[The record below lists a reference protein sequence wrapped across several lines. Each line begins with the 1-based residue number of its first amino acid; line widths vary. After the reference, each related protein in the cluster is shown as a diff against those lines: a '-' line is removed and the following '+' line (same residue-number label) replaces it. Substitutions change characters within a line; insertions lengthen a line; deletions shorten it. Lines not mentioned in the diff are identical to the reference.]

1 MIIKT
6 NFTKIKKLFKIILH
20 NNINTMMKKVLTLFG
35 FAVIANFFAHL
46 TRRRVWLD
54 RMLVQGKLF
63 TVLLLTAAIFLT
75 PVLFAGIFHLL
86 KLDGSVFVNYGQDGT
101 PNIFWSV
108 LYHYIDPGN
117 QHMANEGWP
126 RAVACMI
133 ALLGIVF
140 LNGILV
146 SAFVGWYERFV
157 DKWKTGYAR
166 YNALLKSKQFVAII
180 GGNECVPNIIR
191 QLFQRDERIDFVV
204 ILTNQNVEE
213 LRKKLVS
220 FLSPNEEKKV
230 IIYSGERTS
239 PTDIKDLQLEYAKE
253 VFILGDSLEDN
264 SYEASHDAISME
276 CLNIIAGQLK
286 ENRCSRRRL
295 VCKVMFEHQTSFSI
309 YQFADISNE
318 IGNYIDFRPFNYYE
332 SWAQRIFVNNK
343 LTFNEED
350 HSGYLPLEGEKPLT
364 YTDNNFVHLVIV
376 GMSNM
381 GTALGIEAAHLAHYP
396 NFNRDKRY
404 KTRITF
410 IDKNCLAE
418 KKFFQGRFKE
428 LFSLTKWREDTAE
441 GNDNLY
447 SNSFDDKNWK
457 NTGLYTLDFYL
468 GDEFIDIEW
477 EFIQGSIEDY
487 EIHKYLKE
495 ASMNENARF
504 TLAICFTQ
512 DTSNVAAAL
521 YLPDE
526 VYLNAIQIL
535 VYQRHNSAMIN
546 SLSLNNK
553 INHYYKQLKPFGM
566 LEEAYDDQTQEKTQ
580 IIASILKAE
589 HKAIWTQ
596 LNKNKGNSTSSTP
609 AVSYRREKSKAAER
623 WSNIYHANSIW
634 GKLRSINYGTKQE
647 MTKEEIEILTKTEH
661 NRWVVEQLLMRF
673 RALTKEE
680 QEKVLKGELT
690 KAALKTEKM
699 AHLDICSNEKL
710 ADVDDGVQEYDRGF
724 IQIMPKLLKI
734 FTFKTDKTELK

>member
-1 MIIKT
+1 MILRI
-6 NFTKIKKLFKIILH
+6 NFTEFYTNTNMKKLFALLGISGAIQ
-20 NNINTMMKKVLTLFG
+20 
-35 FAVIANFFAHL
+35 FFSGLA
-46 TRRRVWLD
+46 RRRVWLD

-157 DKWKTGYAR
+157 EKWKTGYAR

-286 ENRCSRRRL
+286 ENRGSRKRL

-428 LFSLTKWREDTAE
+428 LFSLAKWREDKAE

-457 NTGLYTLDFYL
+457 NTGLYTPDFYL

-526 VYLNAIQIL
+526 VYSNAIQIL

-589 HKAIWTQ
+589 YKSIWTQ
-596 LNKNKGNSTSSTP
+596 LNKNKGNSTSSTA

>member
-1 MIIKT
+1 
-6 NFTKIKKLFKIILH
+6 
-20 NNINTMMKKVLTLFG
+20 MMKKVLTLFG

-75 PVLFAGIFHLL
+75 PVLFAVIFHLL